1 VATLSRLVLV
11 KYMSPSPTT
20 SCTQSISWI
29 FSFCDTDIIFST
41 GQNPNSATAL
51 AEKMLAHLTK
61 A

>member
-1 VATLSRLVLV
+1 MATLSRLAPV
-11 KYMSPSPTT
+11 KHMSPSPTIF
-20 SCTQSISWI
+20 CARSISWLSSI
-29 FSFCDTDIIFST
+29 FDTDIIFST